1 MAKVVLTAALVITTA
16 TPSLAFQTEIRQR
29 KVQQMREGLAAWNH
43 EVERREQAWRA
54 RVEVRED
61 ASSEGP
67 AVGAPPRPPS
77 TYSGGVLTA
86 DQVASYARGAGF
98 PEYHV
103 DDMVAISWRESKF
116 CPSAVNGYG
125 CNIGGTIHGSNACG
139 LTQLY
144 PCPGPEAL
152 DPATNMAY
160 AFQKYQAAG
169 LSPWGY

>member
-43 EVERREQAWRA
+43 EVERRRLEER
-54 RVEVRED
+54 EVGGD
-61 ASSEGP
+61 LKGT
-67 AVGAPPRPPS
+67 VGLATTAPDLT
-77 TYSGGVLTA
+77 TYAGGVLSA
-86 DQVASYARGAGF
+86 EQVASYARGAGF
-98 PEYHV
+98 PESV
-103 DDMVAISWRESKF
+103 IPTIVAIADRESGF

-125 CNIGGTIHGSNACG
+125 CNIGGTVHGSNACG
-139 LTQLY
+139 LTQLF